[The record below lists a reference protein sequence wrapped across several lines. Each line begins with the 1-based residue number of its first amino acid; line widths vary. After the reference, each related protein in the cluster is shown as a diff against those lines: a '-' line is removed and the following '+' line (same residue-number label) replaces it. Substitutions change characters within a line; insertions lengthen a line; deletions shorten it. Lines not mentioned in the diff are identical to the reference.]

1 MMHSSQRS
9 EPRRSKMC
17 IYHQDIYRLV
27 AEPQLRNKKATRRST
42 QTKKKEP
49 TNHSELLLDRSDNGC
64 HHGIRDKIMDCIISP
79 PRQPTDIPK
88 RQPTSKGNQQDFSV
102 FLHSMNTFI
111 DSQTFWSAAAP
122 AKAADR
128 GPGYRWEAEAICV
141 HYQMAL
147 DGRLWSLDD
156 VLATSF
162 GFFFLFFFG
171 HRWAESVKM
180 LSATPC

>member
-1 MMHSSQRS
+1 
-9 EPRRSKMC
+9 
-17 IYHQDIYRLV
+17 
-27 AEPQLRNKKATRRST
+27 
-42 QTKKKEP
+42 
-49 TNHSELLLDRSDNGC
+49 
-64 HHGIRDKIMDCIISP
+64 
-79 PRQPTDIPK
+79 
-88 RQPTSKGNQQDFSV
+88 
-102 FLHSMNTFI
+102 MNTFI

-162 GFFFLFFFG
+162 GFFFLFFFWPSVG
-171 HRWAESVKM
+171 GICQDAECNPLLADDPSFAALRPRDNDGRGNDV
-180 LSATPC
+180 T